1 MRANRIADCTNTINA
16 SKRHMN
22 RKDSQQLLK
31 DVLGDAAPEKFRA
44 ALLDQTLRQVRR
56 RRRVR
61 RWNRSLAAAAGL
73 ILVSLTCWKILQ
85 PASELV
91 ESRVPSLVVIH
102 SRPLD
107 PSMVIETKP
116 GAVRV
121 VVSSAS
127 TFALVETGRS
137 RNQFREID
145 DEGLL
150 ALLQG
155 KPVALVRHGPNQAEL
170 IFLNPEDQKGL
181 PVQ

>member
-1 MRANRIADCTNTINA
+1 
-16 SKRHMN
+16 MN
-22 RKDSQQLLK
+22 RKESQELLD
-31 DVLGDAAPEKFRA
+31 DVLGDAAPEEFRTM
-44 ALLDQTLRQVRR
+44 LLDQTLRQVRR

-61 RWNRSLAAAAGL
+61 RWNRGLAAAAGL
-73 ILVSLTCWKILQ
+73 ILVSLACWKMLWPDTRLLEQ
-85 PASELV
+85 
-91 ESRVPSLVVIH
+91 RVPALVVIH

-116 GAVRV
+116 GAVSI

-137 RNQFREID
+137 RSQFREID

-155 KPVALVRHGPNQAEL
+155 KPVALVRRGPNQAEL
-170 IFLNPEDQKGL
+170 IFLNPEDQKGF